1 LEFCVGPFKP
11 IRNPNPNSLAYIY
24 VCLNSGRNPHFP
36 SLAAH
41 APFSLMESNRDK
53 AQVIDVN
60 PSVVSVGSVQVLV
73 IAALDLIEHQK

>member
-1 LEFCVGPFKP
+1 
-11 IRNPNPNSLAYIY
+11 
-24 VCLNSGRNPHFP
+24 
-36 SLAAH
+36 
-41 APFSLMESNRDK
+41 MESNRDK